1 MTNARRCSVCSET
14 GHNARTCG
22 KEKKP
27 VKAKSAPYVPPPVK
41 PITVGCIVA
50 FFPYKGVEIHGMI
63 KEIVSERDSTVTH
76 YKVEWFNAEAA
87 GVGAALTGV
96 LSSTTYFSS
105 WRIVS

>member
-27 VKAKSAPYVPPPVK
+27 TKVKATPYVEPAPRK
-41 PITVGCIVA
+41 LEVGKIVV
-50 FFPYKGVEIHGMI
+50 FYPYKGVEINGMI
-63 KEIVSERDSTVTH
+63 KEIGSDPERGVTH
-76 YKVEWFNAEAA
+76 YRVEWFNAEDA

-96 LSSTTYFSS
+96 LSSTTYDSS
-105 WRIVS
+105 WRML

>member
-27 VKAKSAPYVPPPVK
+27 AKVKAAPYVEPAPRK
-41 PITVGCIVA
+41 LEVGKIVV
-50 FFPYKGVEIHGMI
+50 FYPYKGVEIHGMI
-63 KEIVSERDSTVTH
+63 KEIVSERDIAVTH
-76 YKVEWFNAEAA
+76 YKVEWFNAEDA

-96 LSSTTYFSS
+96 LSSTTYDSS
-105 WRIVS
+105 WRMI

>member
-27 VKAKSAPYVPPPVK
+27 TKVKATPYVEPAPRK
-41 PITVGCIVA
+41 FEVGKIVV
-50 FFPYKGVEIHGMI
+50 FYPYKGVEIHGMI
-63 KEIVSERDSTVTH
+63 KEIVSDRDSSITH
-76 YKVEWFNAEAA
+76 YKVEWFNAEDA

-96 LSSTTYFSS
+96 LSSTTYDSS
-105 WRIVS
+105 WRMI